1 MSDSRPEVEED
12 GMDTQGPALVTGA
25 SRGIGRAVAVELASR
40 GFSVTATM
48 RDPLAGADLP
58 ESVHVA
64 QLDVTDGASI
74 VLPDGLRV
82 LINNAGVDGEN
93 LSLED
98 TPIEEWR
105 RQFETNVFG
114 LVEVTRRAVPL
125 MRAAGGGV
133 IVNLTSSS
141 ILAPMPFYSVYRA
154 TKAAVQAISESLRT
168 EVAPFGIHVME
179 VLPGPVD
186 TDMLAASKIPSTA
199 RRTPPYR
206 DMAERVEQLRQG
218 ELPTAVDEAARV
230 IVDAICAAPPP
241 RRIGCD
247 PLGAALLSGWAT
259 TPDDEWQ
266 ASFGG
271 VFAPDLTLQ

>member
-1 MSDSRPEVEED
+1 
-12 GMDTQGPALVTGA
+12 MDTHARALVTGA
-25 SRGIGRAVAVELASR
+25 SRGIGRAMALELASR

-48 RDPLAGADLP
+48 RDPKAGVGLP
-58 ESVHVA
+58 ETVDVA
-64 QLDVTDGASI
+64 RLDVTDETSM

-82 LINNAGVDGEN
+82 LVNNAGVDGEN

-98 TPIEEWR
+98 TPLEEWR

-133 IVNLTSSS
+133 IVNFTSSS
-141 ILAPMPFYSVYRA
+141 LLAPMPFYSVYRA

-186 TDMLAASKIPSTA
+186 TDMLAASKVHSDA
-199 RRTPPYR
+199 RGTPPYR
-206 DMAERVEQLRQG
+206 DMAERVEQLREG
-218 ELPTAVDEAARV
+218 ESRTSVSEAAAAV
-230 IVDAICAAPPP
+230 ADAICADPPP
-241 RRIGCD
+241 RRLGCD

-266 ASFGG
+266 TSFRE
-271 VFAPDLTLQ
+271 VFAPDLTHQ

>member
-1 MSDSRPEVEED
+1 
-12 GMDTQGPALVTGA
+12 MDTQGRVLVTGA
-25 SRGIGRAVAVELASR
+25 SRGIGRAVALELASR

-48 RDPLAGADLP
+48 RDPMAGVGLP
-58 ESVHVA
+58 EGMDVA
-64 QLDVTDGASI
+64 RLDVTDQASI

-82 LINNAGVDGEN
+82 LVNNAGVDGEN

-98 TPIEEWR
+98 TSLEEWR

-133 IVNLTSSS
+133 IVNFTSSS
-141 ILAPMPFYSVYRA
+141 LLAPMPFYSVYRA
-154 TKAAVQAISESLRT
+154 SKAAVQALSESLRT

-186 TDMLAASKIPSTA
+186 TDMLTASKVPSDA
-199 RRTPPYR
+199 RGTPPYR
-206 DMAERVEQLRQG
+206 DMAERVEQLREG
-218 ELPTAVDEAARV
+218 ESPTSVREAAAV
-230 IVDAICAAPPP
+230 VADAICADPPP
-241 RRIGCD
+241 LRLGCD

-266 ASFGG
+266 TSFRE
-271 VFAPDLTLQ
+271 VFAPDLTHQ